1 MGVDHHEPYV
11 QQGGG
16 VVARGAES
24 RWRLGRE
31 PGLLRQ
37 SGHARRRA
45 RARLRRR
52 RGRALGCMAAGDT
65 RSNCVDRGICFLL
78 RTQRKDGSWW
88 EKTYTGTGFP
98 KVFYLKYHMYA
109 EYFPLLALATY
120 SQVMKSLQR
129 ADKSE

>member
-1 MGVDHHEPYV
+1 
-11 QQGGG
+11 
-16 VVARGAES
+16 
-24 RWRLGRE
+24 
-31 PGLLRQ
+31 LL
-37 SGHARRRA
+37 
-45 RARLRRR
+45 
-52 RGRALGCMAAGDT
+52 AAGDT
-65 RSNCVDRGICFLL
+65 RSNCVERGIMFLL

-129 ADKSE
+129 ADKVSNSASDAQSSAAEGAHLGLD